1 MADDFLMA
9 LSPDTRLK
17 LWRLA
22 RIGFD
27 RVRQRPVLLYPEG
40 AMFVNDTGR
49 AILELCDG
57 AHTVAQISAE
67 LGRRYTAD
75 VTIDVTEYLT
85 TMFDRDLVQVVD
97 S

>member
-1 MADDFLMA
+1 MADGLPPA
-9 LSPDTRLK
+9 ARPK

-27 RVRQRPVLLYPEG
+27 RVRERPVLLYPEG
-40 AMFVNDTGR
+40 AMFINETGK

-57 AHTVAQISAE
+57 TRTVSEIIADLS
-67 LGRRYTAD
+67 RRYGAD
-75 VTIDVTEYLT
+75 VSADVTEYLT
-85 TMFDRDLVQVVD
+85 TMYDRDLVQIA

>member
-1 MADDFLMA
+1 MT
-9 LSPDTRLK
+9 LSPSARPK

-40 AMFVNDTGR
+40 AMFINDTGK

-57 AHTVAQISAE
+57 GHTIAQISAE
-67 LGRRYTAD
+67 LSTRYASD
-75 VTIDVTEYLT
+75 VTVDVTEYLT
-85 TMFDRDLVQVVD
+85 TMFDRDLVQVAEH
-97 S
+97 

>member
-1 MADDFLMA
+1 MNV
-9 LSPDTRLK
+9 TRDARPR

-40 AMFVNDTGR
+40 AMFLNATGQ

-57 AHTVAQISAE
+57 TRTVGEIVDL
-67 LGRRYTAD
+67 LGDRYHAD
-75 VTIDVTEYLT
+75 VDGDVIEYLDRLT
-85 TMFDRDLVQVVD
+85 QRDLVQLHG
-97 S
+97 